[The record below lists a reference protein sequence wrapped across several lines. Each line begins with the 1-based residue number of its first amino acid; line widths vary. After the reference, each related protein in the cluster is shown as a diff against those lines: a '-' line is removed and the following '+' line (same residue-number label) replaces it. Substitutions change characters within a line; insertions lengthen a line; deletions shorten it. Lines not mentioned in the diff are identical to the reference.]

1 MAEFEIG
8 QVVISRQGKD
18 AGLEYVVSGV
28 EQDGRIRLIRPERFN
43 VSNPKKKNP
52 KHLQKTSKQAENL
65 AEKIKAGNNID
76 AGYFHRSLVTDG
88 E

>member
-1 MAEFEIG
+1 MAEFSVG
-8 QVVISRQGKD
+8 QIVISRRGKD
-18 AGLEYVVSGV
+18 AGLEYVVAGFES
-28 EQDGRIRLIRPERFN
+28 DGRLKLIRPERFN

-52 KHLQKTSKQAENL
+52 KHLQGTSRIAEDL

-76 AGYFHRSLVTDG
+76 AGYFHRSLTDG